1 MEIDVHDTAV
11 YSDGIALI
19 IKHENERVRDMILFN
34 CNNRKLQS
42 VLINENYTKLSDV
55 IKECE
60 NYYLIKKSLYNTSQ
74 QQFKKVDFKP
84 AVKQE
89 DYGKYKINA
98 VFQEYSS
105 AIYEQVTINNIF
117 IEFMI
122 DTRAKVNLINHK
134 HVKKNPKIVIHET
147 DKKLFSY
154 NNDEVS
160 ILGYVLIKFDKLN
173 ASSKFY
179 ITNHDNIIKCCL
191 AKELKLIEVKTVQ
204 QINNVFDNKQLNSN
218 STKVDVPKLYMNL
231 VSKFSHIFSET
242 PGSL

>member
-1 MEIDVHDTAV
+1 MA
-11 YSDGIALI
+11 IALLLEKLHEKG
-19 IKHENERVRDMILFN
+19 IKCKFDNLDERVRDMILFN

-117 IEFMI
+117 IESMI

-134 HVKKNPKIVIHET
+134 HKKK
-147 DKKLFSY
+147 S
-154 NNDEVS
+154 
-160 ILGYVLIKFDKLN
+160 
-173 ASSKFY
+173 
-179 ITNHDNIIKCCL
+179 
-191 AKELKLIEVKTVQ
+191 
-204 QINNVFDNKQLNSN
+204 
-218 STKVDVPKLYMNL
+218 
-231 VSKFSHIFSET
+231 
-242 PGSL
+242 